1 MNEHFWT
8 LTSLILIPIIG
19 ALISMAMPKG
29 SKIVSILSSV
39 ITLGIVCSI
48 TCVLESGNIGF
59 SIPWI
64 QELGTNYSLEVS
76 RPGLL
81 MLLLTSLV
89 TPLVFLFNNDE
100 NTKDSGRFNGLVGL
114 TFAGLM
120 GVFLANDLLLFY
132 FFWELALIPV
142 YFLASQWGGEN
153 RIKTSFKF
161 FVYTFLGSLIL
172 LSGIIYLVLQNPD
185 RSFEFSSIIQFA
197 SNLSYNEQV
206 TLFIMFFVAFAIKMP
221 IFPFHTWQPDAY
233 QQTYTPVTILLSALM
248 VKMGLFAVIKWLIPF
263 FPDGFDALQT
273 TIVVLSLIGILYGS
287 IVAFQQTNIKRMIAY
302 SSIAHIGL
310 MAMGI
315 FINNIEGYEAS
326 ILQMFNHGI
335 NIAGM
340 WFVVWLLEKNYNTQ
354 DMTQMGKLAQWAP
367 SITIMLVLISLANI
381 GLPLTNAF
389 IGEFMLFNAIMQS
402 THEYHVWFMVLAGLG
417 IILAAV
423 YTLNMI
429 QKVAYLQTDTTIEGR
444 TFQVSAG
451 QWIVL
456 VIIAILILVLGV
468 YPQLILQLIQG

>member
-1 MNEHFWT
+1 M
-8 LTSLILIPIIG
+8 
-19 ALISMAMPKG
+19 ALPKG

-39 ITLGIVCSI
+39 ITLGLVCSL
-48 TCVLESGNIGF
+48 TCSLDTGNIGF
-59 SIPWI
+59 SVPWI

-76 RPGLL
+76 RSGFI

-89 TPLVFLFNNDE
+89 TPLVYLFNNDE
-100 NTKDSGRFNGLVGL
+100 ATRDSGRFNGLIGL

-153 RIKTSFKF
+153 RIKSSFKF

-185 RSFEFSSIIQFA
+185 RSFEFTSLYQIT
-197 SNLSYNEQV
+197 SNLSYNEQL

-248 VKMGLFAVIKWLIPF
+248 VKMGLFAVLKWLIPF
-263 FPDGFDALQT
+263 FPDGFIALQT
-273 TIVVLSLIGILYGS
+273 TILILSLIGILYGS
-287 IVAFQQTNIKRMIAY
+287 IIAFKQTNIKRMIAY

-315 FINNIEGYEAS
+315 FSNNTEGYDAAV
-326 ILQMFNHGI
+326 LQMFNHGI
-335 NIAGM
+335 NIAGL
-340 WFVVWLLEKNYNTQ
+340 WFVVWLIEKNYGTQ

-389 IGEFMLFNAIMQS
+389 IGEFMLFHAIMQS
-402 THEYHVWFMVLAGLG
+402 AHEYHIWFMVLAGLG

-429 QKVAYLQTDTTIEGR
+429 QKVAYLQTETNVEGR
-444 TFQVSAG
+444 TFQVSTG

-456 VIIAILILVLGV
+456 IIIAIIILVLGV